1 MILFLV
7 GYAGS
12 GKSTMAKRLSRRLQM
27 PAVDTD
33 KLVEKMEGATIADI
47 FYYQGEEYFR
57 EAERR
62 ALESVD
68 LRGDDVIV
76 ATGGGLPTWSD
87 NMAWMREHG
96 VVVYLRRSAEQIL
109 SRLSDYG
116 REKRPMFRG
125 KSDEEL
131 IVFMREQMA
140 EREKYY
146 AQADIT
152 VECTALSDDDVVE
165 RVVNELNNR

>member
-12 GKSTMAKRLSRRLQM
+12 GKSSLAKRLSRKMGVKQL
-27 PAVDTD
+27 DTD
-33 KLVEKMEGATIADI
+33 KLVEEREGASVADI

-57 EAERR
+57 QAER
-62 ALESVD
+62 SVVEE
-68 LRGDDVIV
+68 LVVSGYEGIV
-76 ATGGGLPTWSD
+76 ATGGGLPTWGD
-87 NMAWMREHG
+87 NMARMNEVG
-96 VVVYLRRSAEQIL
+96 YTIYLRRSPEQIL

-131 IVFMREQMA
+131 LSFMHEHIAQREP
-140 EREKYY
+140 YY
-146 AQADIT
+146 AQAKMVIDCDT
-152 VECTALSDDDVVE
+152 MSDDDVVGYIS
-165 RVVNELNNR
+165 NSLK

>member
-12 GKSTMAKRLSRRLQM
+12 GKSTLAKRLSRRLQLKT
-27 PAVDTD
+27 VDTD
-33 KLVEKMEGATIADI
+33 KRVEKLEGATIADI

-62 ALESVD
+62 ALESVEHE
-68 LRGDDVIV
+68 GDMIV

-140 EREKYY
+140 QREKYY

-152 VECTALSDDDVVE
+152 VECTALSDDDIVDKI
-165 RVVNELNNR
+165 VNALNNR

>member
-12 GKSTMAKRLSRRLQM
+12 GKSTLAKRLSRRLQLKHI
-27 PAVDTD
+27 DTD
-33 KLVEKMEGATIADI
+33 KRVEKLEGATIADI

-62 ALESVD
+62 ALESVEHE
-68 LRGDDVIV
+68 GDMII
-76 ATGGGLPTWSD
+76 ATGGGLPTWGD

-131 IVFMREQMA
+131 LMFMREQMA
-140 EREKYY
+140 QREKYY
-146 AQADIT
+146 VEADIT
-152 VECTALSDDDVVE
+152 VDCTTLSDDDVVE
-165 RVVNELNNR
+165 NIVNELNNR

>member
-1 MILFLV
+1 
-7 GYAGS
+7 
-12 GKSTMAKRLSRRLQM
+12 MAKRLSRRLQM

-87 NMAWMREHG
+87 NMAWMRGHG

-109 SRLSDYG
+109 SRLSAYG

-131 IVFMREQMA
+131 LEFMREQMLQ
-140 EREKYY
+140 RDTFYL
-146 AQADIT
+146 QANII
-152 VECTALSDDDVVE
+152 VECATLSDDDVIE
-165 RVVNELNNR
+165 RIVNELNNR

>member
-1 MILFLV
+1 
-7 GYAGS
+7 
-12 GKSTMAKRLSRRLQM
+12 
-27 PAVDTD
+27 
-33 KLVEKMEGATIADI
+33 
-47 FYYQGEEYFR
+47 
-57 EAERR
+57 
-62 ALESVD
+62 
-68 LRGDDVIV
+68 
-76 ATGGGLPTWSD
+76 
-87 NMAWMREHG
+87 
-96 VVVYLRRSAEQIL
+96 
-109 SRLSDYG
+109 
-116 REKRPMFRG
+116 MFRG